1 MLSQVVAHEAQLE
14 TGASC
19 FRTLVI
25 GNQPLE
31 NLGGNVDNRTRVLL
45 HFIIAIDRIDII
57 AILSG
62 TEIQLLVRMT
72 IQILVD
78 CRIVSLVP

>member
-1 MLSQVVAHEAQLE
+1 ML
-14 TGASC
+14 
-19 FRTLVI
+19 RTLVI